1 MGGVGDN
8 GEVAYSLDRGNSAEV
23 EGIPGVIREGAD
35 APFAKNDAS
44 IAFGHDV
51 FGGHEPFIDGGSHA
65 ALEKEGFFHLAGQ
78 AQERVVL
85 HVPGADLDD
94 VSIISYNGETFAI
107 DSLGDN
113 Q

>member
-1 MGGVGDN
+1 MGGVDDN
-8 GEVAYSLDRGNSAEV
+8 GEVAYSLDGGNSAEV

-35 APFAKNDAS
+35 APFTENDAR

-51 FGGHEPFIDGGSHA
+51 FGGHEPFIDGGGET
-65 ALEKEGFFHLAGQ
+65 ALEQDGLFHLSGQ

-94 VSIISYNGETFAI
+94 VGIISYNGETFAI